1 MKTLFIATII
11 GDGTESG
18 GDFRPATS
26 DYPVGAI
33 AEIPWDDQNNRPINN
48 WTVVE
53 VSAGDTTAFAGD
65 ARIDPL
71 PVCALEVPVAQIH
84 PEQLAAMRAALT
96 RRGIGVAVDSEPTFG
111 SIVAALKRGAGEG
124 VVTAAITHLAL

>member
-11 GDGTESG
+11 GDGTDSG

-26 DYPVGAI
+26 DYPVGA
-33 AEIPWDDQNNRPINN
+33 AGEIPWDDAANRPLNT

-53 VSAGDTTAFAGD
+53 VSTGDTAAFAGD
-65 ARIDPL
+65 ARIDAL
-71 PVCALEVPVAQIH
+71 PVCALETPVAQID
-84 PEQLAAMRAALT
+84 PAQLAGMRAALT

-111 SIVAALKRGAGEG
+111 SIVAAIKRRAGEG
-124 VVTAAITHLAL
+124 RVTPTKTQLTL